1 MKKPIYNAAPLP
13 FMGQKRRFLGE
24 FRKAL
29 ATFPDA
35 RVFVDLFGGS
45 GLLSHTVKQE
55 RPDAQVIYNDYDGYH
70 LRLANIPR
78 TNALLAD
85 LRQMAGV
92 RPKGQRLSDDVWE
105 RILQRVKEEE
115 QTGFVDYITLSSW
128 LLFSGRYVTSF
139 EQLAKQGF
147 YNNLRQEPYR
157 ADGYLEG
164 VEIVQADYHELFE
177 QYRHAVGVVF
187 IVDPPY
193 LSTEVGAYKCYW
205 KLGDYL
211 DVLKVLDGQS
221 YVYFSST
228 KSQIVELMDWVTTS
242 TFSCNPFADA
252 ERREQSVTINHSAH
266 YTDIMLFKAQSS
278 L

>member
-1 MKKPIYNAAPLP
+1 MKKPIYAPLP
-13 FMGQKRRFLGE
+13 FMGQKWRSIGK

-55 RPDAQVIYNDYDGYH
+55 RPDARVIYNDYDGYH

-85 LRQMAGV
+85 LRQLVGIH
-92 RPKGQRLSDDVWE
+92 PKHQRLPDDVRE

-128 LLFSGRYVTSF
+128 LLFSGKFVTSF
-139 EQLAKQGF
+139 EQLAKQDF
-147 YNNLRQEPYR
+147 YNKLRQEPYR

-164 VEIVQADYHELFE
+164 VEIVRADYRELFE
-177 QYRHAVGVVF
+177 QYRHAEGVVF

-193 LSTEVGAYKCYW
+193 LSTEVGAYKCHW

-221 YVYFSST
+221 YVYFSSA
-228 KSQIVELMDWVTTS
+228 KSQIIELMDWVTTS
-242 TFSCNPFADA
+242 KFSGNPFAGA
-252 ERREQSVTINHSAH
+252 ERREQGNSINKQAR
-266 YTDIMLFKAQSS
+266 YTDIMMFKKVVR
-278 L
+278 